1 MLQQI
6 LKDMYIDP
14 ELLAELS
21 EHQKELLYVKM
32 REEQVRRYK
41 NREEEEKKTPPKKV
55 PKKGNKKVVWLQGRD
70 GCEWVWVMGH
80 HKNDRTIEQILERE
94 NKEKARLLAEKEAQE
109 KSFIFSDEKPETTP
123 GKTPVCNQESTDT
136 MKKQE
141 LKMKGKEKEGEE
153 RQKKLKEEEERLKKE
168 EEKLERE
175 RKKAEAE
182 AYASMKELRQQQ
194 AKMAKEEAEKKKKDQ
209 ELKEKK
215 EQLKREREQKQKEQ
229 REQEEQLRKDEEAR
243 REELYMS
250 LKQIR
255 EEQKKASMK
264 ERDKADKIF
273 QVQLRESKRADKDR
287 SHRAKI
293 AREEVRRSRILSKDL
308 THLTIQEELIVMD
321 KRIVPPEKPLEEE
334 KPSLPL
340 RKRQAPRPPKPT
352 GHKSVVEW
360 FQKEECERQAGL
372 LKDTKEIA
380 PWFHGII
387 TRQQAEYLLFPKAE
401 GHFLVRVSNRIWGYA
416 LSFRDK
422 ERAKHF
428 LIDASGSM
436 YSFFGQDQKDHASL
450 EDLVQFHMRMPIS
463 EMGKEVLKTPCVQ
476 AANPPDYE
484 ELFSNQDNHN
494 TVL

>member
-21 EHQKELLYVKM
+21 DHQKELLYVKM

-41 NREEEEKKTPPKKV
+41 IWEEKERKKPPKKV

-80 HKNDRTIEQILERE
+80 HKDDLTIEEILERE
-94 NKEKARLLAEKEAQE
+94 NKEKARSLAEKEAQE
-109 KSFIFSDEKPETTP
+109 KRLQEHTEKANTTPVKPEDDDE
-123 GKTPVCNQESTDT
+123 ESKGS

-141 LKMKGKEKEGEE
+141 LEMKKKEKEEQE
-153 RQKKLKEEEERLKKE
+153 KQRKLKEEEERLKKE
-168 EEKLERE
+168 EEELERI

-182 AYASMKELRQQQ
+182 AYASLKELRLQKEKL
-194 AKMAKEEAEKKKKDQ
+194 AREEAEKKKKEQ
-209 ELKEKK
+209 ELKEKM
-215 EQLKREREQKQKEQ
+215 EQLKREREQKEKEQ
-229 REQEEQLRKDEEAR
+229 REREEQLRKEEEVR

-250 LKQIR
+250 LKKIR
-255 EEQKKASMK
+255 EEQKKAAMK
-264 ERDKADKIF
+264 EKDQADKMF
-273 QVQLRESKRADKDR
+273 EVQLRESKRADKNR
-287 SHRAKI
+287 SNRARI
-293 AREEVRRSRILSKDL
+293 AREEVRRSRMSKDL
-308 THLTIQEELIVMD
+308 TNLSIQDVKD
-321 KRIVPPEKPLEEE
+321 KKIVPPEKPFEVD
-334 KPSLPL
+334 KPSLPP

-360 FQKEECERQAGL
+360 FQKEECLRQAGL
-372 LKDTKEIA
+372 LKNSQEIA

-387 TRQQAEYLLFPKAE
+387 TRQQAEYLLYPQSE
-401 GHFLVRVSNRIWGYA
+401 GHFLIRVSNRIWGYA
-416 LSFRDK
+416 LSYRDK

-450 EDLVQFHMRMPIS
+450 EDLVQFHMHAPIS
-463 EMGKEVLKTPCVQ
+463 EMGKEILKTPCGQ
-476 AANPPDYE
+476 AADPPDYQ
-484 ELFSNQDNHN
+484 ELFSNQANHE
-494 TVL
+494 TPL